1 MSGNQS
7 ENNRPTPIF
16 NLRSEPSNPLN
27 AQLHIFDD
35 ISNTL
40 PEEYREYARSREDLI
55 SLFNGTYDSL
65 CRGEIGEGYI
75 KDKVSASN
83 IMIGY
88 CIEGET
94 ENNGNNNYYTTIKPL
109 GLLLGR
115 YMESNNIIIDLIC
128 TDQEYKGVG
137 KQLISIIKE
146 IAAAK
151 GISSLQLSSVKPAKS
166 FYTKYNFLMPL
177 KTQLLSFE
185 PLTQPFHN
193 HLRKSSWP
201 RSQMHGQSVPSRATT
216 TQFPYHSQCN
226 DY

>member
-1 MSGNQS
+1 MSGNVS

-27 AQLHIFDD
+27 AQLYIFDD

-40 PEEYREYARSREDLI
+40 PEEYREYAGSREDLI

-115 YMESNNIIIDLIC
+115 YTESNNIIIDLIC

-166 FYTKYNFLMPL
+166 FYTKYNFSNNGARNETTGLTPMKYNMSKYTKKGGRRRTTKPKKRPS
-177 KTQLLSFE
+177 KTR
-185 PLTQPFHN
+185 H
-193 HLRKSSWP
+193 RK
-201 RSQMHGQSVPSRATT
+201 
-216 TQFPYHSQCN
+216 
-226 DY
+226 